1 MAIFQEKGWMINV
14 ERKTYYALDVA
25 KFISA
30 FLVVCIH
37 TGPLLDVDAT
47 GNFILVQILARLA
60 VPFFFVASGFLF
72 FRKLDFKREYNDYE
86 NKAQLKHYLWRLCKI
101 YIIWT
106 ILYLPFT
113 YLLLK
118 GQDGITVNSVL
129 LYVRDFFFTGSFYHL
144 WFLPALLVAVPV
156 VYICLFKLGLGKTI
170 LFGFLLYL
178 IGMAGNVYGGYL
190 MQIPGIQSVYQAYLQ
205 VFSTTRNG
213 LFFGVMFIA
222 MGALFA
228 QRTLYL
234 KNWQVLLGF
243 LLSAGLLFAECFALK
258 DNGFMHDLTSM
269 YAMLLPCMFFLFLGL
284 LRIHLPQSKVY
295 KTLRVLSLLIY
306 VMHIMFVNLPA
317 SGMAADEFSG
327 CLRTGYAADAHY
339 VLLYIICSQKTLVF
353 KASLCLNR
361 RNIMLRI
368 QQNQADTF
376 RITGSAAG

>member
-1 MAIFQEKGWMINV
+1 MINV

-284 LRIHLPQSKVY
+284 LRIHLPHSKVY

-306 VMHIMFVNLPA
+306 VMHIMFVNLL
-317 SGMAADEFSG
+317 
-327 CLRTGYAADAHY
+327 LRVWPLMNSLAVYGLVMLPT
-339 VLLYIICSQKTLVF
+339 LIMSCFIIICSRKVKFL
-353 KASLCLNR
+353 KHLYA
-361 RNIMLRI
+361 
-368 QQNQADTF
+368 
-376 RITGSAAG
+376 

>member
-1 MAIFQEKGWMINV
+1 M
-14 ERKTYYALDVA
+14 
-25 KFISA
+25 
-30 FLVVCIH
+30 VCIH

-72 FRKLDFKREYNDYE
+72 SVSWISKREYNDYE
-86 NKAQLKHYLWRLCKI
+86 NKAQLKHYLWRLCKF

-222 MGALFA
+222 MGGPVCTADTVPEKLA
-228 QRTLYL
+228 GTA
-234 KNWQVLLGF
+234 GIC
-243 LLSAGLLFAECFALK
+243 SAPDC
-258 DNGFMHDLTSM
+258 
-269 YAMLLPCMFFLFLGL
+269 
-284 LRIHLPQSKVY
+284 
-295 KTLRVLSLLIY
+295 
-306 VMHIMFVNLPA
+306 
-317 SGMAADEFSG
+317 
-327 CLRTGYAADAHY
+327 CLRN
-339 VLLYIICSQKTLVF
+339 
-353 KASLCLNR
+353 ASH
-361 RNIMLRI
+361 
-368 QQNQADTF
+368 
-376 RITGSAAG
+376 

>member
-1 MAIFQEKGWMINV
+1 MINV
-14 ERKTYYALDVA
+14 ERKAYYALDVA

-178 IGMAGNVYGGYL
+178 IGM
-190 MQIPGIQSVYQAYLQ
+190 QIPGIQSVYQAYLQ

-258 DNGFMHDLTSM
+258 DNGFMHELTSM

-306 VMHIMFVNLPA
+306 VMHIMFVNLL
-317 SGMAADEFSG
+317 
-327 CLRTGYAADAHY
+327 LRVWPLMNSLAVYGL
-339 VLLYIICSQKTLVF
+339 VMLLTLIMSCIIIICSRKVKFL
-353 KASLCLNR
+353 KHLYA
-361 RNIMLRI
+361 
-368 QQNQADTF
+368 
-376 RITGSAAG
+376 